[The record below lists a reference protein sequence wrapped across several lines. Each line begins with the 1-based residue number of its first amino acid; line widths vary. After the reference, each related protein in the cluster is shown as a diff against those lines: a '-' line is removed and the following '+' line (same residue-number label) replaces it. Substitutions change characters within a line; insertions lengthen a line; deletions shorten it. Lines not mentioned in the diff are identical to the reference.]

1 MCISSFSEI
10 TRQNNAYLLIK
21 KYFGSKDTNYRSD
34 SEVKWTPSLKV
45 SHLFP
50 GRKLFL
56 SHKGKSEENPMGPL
70 DSLSILLVSMNLIWV
85 FKNTWYILL
94 FSYLEN
100 LYHAKG
106 RGRYERTPYGVHF
119 AVFPF
124 YMPLVNENLDFKI
137 TNIKTRFF
145 TKTGH
150 KFVFLCKNMLKILYE
165 TRMRTVKFHKTR

>member
-1 MCISSFSEI
+1 MHFKFFRNYE
-10 TRQNNAYLLIK
+10 QNNSYLLIK

-34 SEVKWTPSLKV
+34 REVKWTPSLKV

-56 SHKGKSEENPMGPL
+56 SHKEKSEENPMGPL

-85 FKNTWYILL
+85 SKT
-94 FSYLEN
+94 
-100 LYHAKG
+100 KG
-106 RGRYERTPYGVHF
+106 ISSFFRISKTFITQREGRYVRTPYGVHF

-145 TKTGH
+145 TKMVINSC
-150 KFVFLCKNMLKILYE
+150 FYAKIC
-165 TRMRTVKFHKTR
+165 

>member
-1 MCISSFSEI
+1 MHFKFFRNYE
-10 TRQNNAYLLIK
+10 QNNSYLLIK

-34 SEVKWTPSLKV
+34 REVKWTPSLKV

-85 FKNTWYILL
+85 SKTKGKYILL

-106 RGRYERTPYGVHF
+106 REVRAHSLWG
-119 AVFPF
+119 PF
-124 YMPLVNENLDFKI
+124 CGLS
-137 TNIKTRFF
+137 
-145 TKTGH
+145 
-150 KFVFLCKNMLKILYE
+150 ILYAFGE
-165 TRMRTVKFHKTR
+165 RELGFQNY

>member
-10 TRQNNAYLLIK
+10 TRQNNGYLVIK
-21 KYFGSKDTNYRSD
+21 KIFSSKDTNYRSD

-56 SHKGKSEENPMGPL
+56 SHIGKSEENPMGPL

-85 FKNTWYILL
+85 LKNMWYIL

-100 LYHAKG
+100 LYHVKG
-106 RGRYERTPYGVHF
+106 RGRYERTPNRVHF
-119 AVFPF
+119 AAFQF
-124 YMPLVNENLDFKI
+124 ICLL
-137 TNIKTRFF
+137 
-145 TKTGH
+145 
-150 KFVFLCKNMLKILYE
+150 
-165 TRMRTVKFHKTR
+165 

>member
-1 MCISSFSEI
+1 MHFKFFRNYE
-10 TRQNNAYLLIK
+10 QNNSYLLIK

-34 SEVKWTPSLKV
+34 GEVKWTPSLKV

-56 SHKGKSEENPMGPL
+56 SHKEKSEENPMGPL
-70 DSLSILLVSMNLIWV
+70 DSLSILLVSMNLILV

-94 FSYLEN
+94 FSYPEN

-106 RGRYERTPYGVHF
+106 RGRYERTPNGTQF
-119 AVFPF
+119 AVFSI
-124 YMPLVNENLDFKI
+124 YLPLVNENLDFKI

-145 TKTGH
+145 RKTGH
-150 KFVFLCKNMLKILYE
+150 KFVF
-165 TRMRTVKFHKTR
+165 